1 VPGRIAVAGSVVQAL
16 APGALRAL
24 DQEVLARFLEA
35 QRWYGGKARGVSGVR
50 FVEIVPVMWDGD
62 AAVLSRVEV
71 EHPGGAEGREVVS
84 YQLPLV
90 VRPAAAVGDAARSR
104 RVLAVVERE
113 GAGGAGATEG
123 AEGAERGAGDARAVI
138 VDALADADFRAHLVA
153 AMARGETAS
162 GDGATWRF
170 ERTEGGS
177 AGEVEALALL
187 PSRLVGGEQ
196 SNTSV
201 VYGDRGILK
210 VFRVLQP
217 GGNPDVEI
225 TAFLTTRTAF
235 RHTPPLL
242 GVMELRGSDG
252 LTRVAGMLS
261 RYLPG
266 AVDGWTHALA
276 RLRPYLRSPGREV
289 PANPFVREAARLGAV
304 TRELHDALASDPS
317 VPGFAREPVT
327 AVDVEAWVEQ
337 TRRTAEGA
345 LDLLEA
351 RLPALEARTAA
362 MGRAI
367 ARRRREVLECI
378 AAAAQRVRQAPSL
391 GDKTRHHGDYHLGQV
406 LYTTEGDWMVID
418 FEGEPARPL
427 AVRRALASPLR
438 DVAGML
444 RSFAYAAAT
453 AGAEVG
459 GLGVNPTVEIRAAHW
474 ERDARAAFLDAYR
487 VSPDHP
493 VIALLEM
500 EKVFYELA
508 YELNNRPE
516 WAWIPCRGIA
526 KIF

>member
-1 VPGRIAVAGSVVQAL
+1 
-16 APGALRAL
+16 
-24 DQEVLARFLEA
+24 
-35 QRWYGGKARGVSGVR
+35 
-50 FVEIVPVMWDGD
+50 
-62 AAVLSRVEV
+62 
-71 EHPGGAEGREVVS
+71 
-84 YQLPLV
+84 
-90 VRPAAAVGDAARSR
+90 
-104 RVLAVVERE
+104 
-113 GAGGAGATEG
+113 
-123 AEGAERGAGDARAVI
+123 
-138 VDALADADFRAHLVA
+138 
-153 AMARGETAS
+153 MARGETAS

-170 ERTEGGS
+170 ECTEGVS
-177 AGEVEALALL
+177 AGEVEALAAL

-217 GGNPDVEI
+217 GANPDVEI

-235 RHTPPLL
+235 RHTPALL

-276 RLRPYLRSPGREV
+276 RLRPYLRASGREA

-367 ARRRREVLECI
+367 ARRRREVLERI
-378 AAAAQRVRQAPSL
+378 AAAAQRVRQASSL

-493 VIALLEM
+493 LIALLEM